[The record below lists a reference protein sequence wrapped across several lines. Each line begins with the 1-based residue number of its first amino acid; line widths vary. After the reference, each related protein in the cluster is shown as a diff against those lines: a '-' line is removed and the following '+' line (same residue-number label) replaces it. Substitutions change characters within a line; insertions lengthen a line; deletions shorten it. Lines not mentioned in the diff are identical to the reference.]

1 MDIGTFFEFYTK
13 RATCAQRK
21 EEGREH
27 VEMEEKEEDV
37 RYILRERKGGRYPDP

>member
-1 MDIGTFFEFYTK
+1 MC
-13 RATCAQRK
+13 AAQRRG
-21 EEGREH
+21 EREH